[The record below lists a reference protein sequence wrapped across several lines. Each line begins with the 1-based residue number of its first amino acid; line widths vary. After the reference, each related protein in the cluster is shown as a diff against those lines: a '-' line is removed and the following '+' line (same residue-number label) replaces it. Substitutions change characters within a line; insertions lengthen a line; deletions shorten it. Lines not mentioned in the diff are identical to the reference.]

1 MKIKFIALTK
11 KGYNSVVRLF
21 ATFFGEIMDI
31 KIDSRSSVS
40 SRTTTQK
47 ALRINLDE
55 KKYGTIVE
63 IGAGQ
68 EVARHF
74 FIAGAAAG
82 TIAKTMSAYDM
93 KFSDAIYG
101 VQEDGRYVS
110 KGRVKAMMEQ
120 EFDLVVDRVGD
131 IRSKASRYFTYATT
145 VSAKSFNRKNECHA
159 WCGIRVQMYPGA
171 KPSNITVHVRMFD
184 DNAEAQQQALGVLGV
199 NLIYAAFYY
208 FENPKQI
215 IDSLT
220 DGMKA
225 NRIEIDSID
234 FEGPYFE
241 DTDNRIKNIHLIR
254 SWKTRAIMFKPD
266 GSVAVPAEM
275 LYKKNIL
282 TIRGSFRPVTNLN
295 VDMIEQGQNTFSSL
309 PDVDRSNTVAIAEIS
324 LNDAHGNDAKVP
336 ESDIV
341 ARVQL
346 LNSLGYNVMV
356 SDYTRYFSLRA
367 YFRQFTQLQIGI
379 VMGMV
384 NVKQI
389 FDESFYRGVEGGILE
404 GFGKLFPDNTRIFI
418 YPETDE
424 DGQVTEFTDVKVPD
438 HLRFLYRHLLE
449 NGFLHGIECSD
460 PSLFT
465 IYSRKILKQ
474 LSSGQDGWQKDLP
487 EGVAAEII
495 KHKFFGYRG

>member
-1 MKIKFIALTK
+1 
-11 KGYNSVVRLF
+11 
-21 ATFFGEIMDI
+21 MDQNN
-31 KIDSRSSVS
+31 KTRNSVS

-47 ALRINLDE
+47 ALRLNLDE

-68 EVARHF
+68 EVARQF
-74 FIAGAAAG
+74 FLAGAAAG

-110 KGRVKAMMEQ
+110 KARVKAMMEQ

-131 IRSKASRYFTYATT
+131 IRSKSSRYFAYAAT
-145 VSAKSFNRKNECHA
+145 VAAKSFNRKNECHA

-171 KPSNITVHVRMFD
+171 KPSNITVHVRMLD

-199 NLIYAAFYY
+199 NLIYAAYHY

-225 NRIEIDSID
+225 NRIEIDSIE

-241 DTDNRIKNIHLIR
+241 DIDNRTKNIHLIR
-254 SWKTRAIMFKPD
+254 SWKTRAIMFRPD
-266 GSVAVPAEM
+266 GSVAVPAEI

-282 TIRGSFRPVTNLN
+282 TIRGSFRPVTKLN
-295 VDMIEQGQNTFSSL
+295 VDMIEQGQNSFSTL
-309 PDVDRSNTVAIAEIS
+309 TGVDANNTIAIAEIS

-389 FDESFYRGVEGGILE
+389 FDENFYRGVEGGILE
-404 GFGKLFPDNTRIFI
+404 GFGKLFPDNTRLFI
-418 YPETDE
+418 YPEMNE
-424 DGQVTEFTDVKVPD
+424 EGQITELTDVKVPE

-449 NGFLHGIECSD
+449 NDFLHGIECSD
-460 PSLFT
+460 PSLFN
-465 IYSRKILKQ
+465 IYSRKLLKQ
-474 LSSGQDGWQKDLP
+474 LASGQGGWQESLP
-487 EGVAAEII
+487 DGVAEEII